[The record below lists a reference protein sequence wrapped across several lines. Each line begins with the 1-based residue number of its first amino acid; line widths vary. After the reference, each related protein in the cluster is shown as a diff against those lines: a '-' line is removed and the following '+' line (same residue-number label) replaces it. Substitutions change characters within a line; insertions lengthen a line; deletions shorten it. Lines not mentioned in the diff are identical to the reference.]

1 MWISIMGCLF
11 FIRPDI
17 ILNLIGVRDKEK
29 FIYELVQKE
38 THFDK
43 EISLRTFKNF
53 MNMKG
58 TPSQKTI
65 NVLQEH
71 FKIDLESDLF
81 KGLHTSLWKEMLT
94 TIEKNNKLPTDFFPY
109 AMSIL
114 KDIAEQEEY
123 LIQKMKK
130 CPTQLEKIQAYAH
143 NPFVLKMLN
152 EQEIK
157 TLQNANSHKE
167 IKITS
172 ALLITKILFYVVAA
186 FDVEYGLCHQQI
198 HKEEQY
204 SFIKKILPKYD
215 DKEKFLHPIGRF
227 FTNKKIKNKKTFEQM
242 AECIDV
248 AGYESTQFESKIR
261 KFKYWREG
269 NKIPH
274 VDEVIT
280 MLKRLFPQI
289 STRELDHAKVMFY
302 CVVGVSTLFK
312 KLLKATSNGQDIF
325 KNDLELINW
334 LHVHYAQYHQE
345 HYKACLTSS
354 T

>member
-1 MWISIMGCLF
+1 M
-11 FIRPDI
+11 RPDL
-17 ILNLIGVRDKEK
+17 ILDLIGVRDKEK

-38 THFDK
+38 TYFDK
-43 EISLRTFKNF
+43 ATSLKTFRNF

-65 NVLQEH
+65 NVLREH
-71 FKIDLESDLF
+71 FKIDLESDIL
-81 KGLHTSLWKEMLT
+81 KGLHNSLWNEMLIKMQLT
-94 TIEKNNKLPTDFFPY
+94 FPEDFFPY

-114 KDIAEQEEY
+114 KDIAEQEDR
-123 LIQKMKK
+123 LICEKK
-130 CPTQLEKIQAYAH
+130 QCTTELEKIQAYAH
-143 NPFVLKMLN
+143 HPFVLKMLN

-172 ALLITKILFYVVAA
+172 ALLITKTLFYVVAA

-198 HKEEQY
+198 HKEDQY

-215 DKEKFLHPIGRF
+215 DKEKILHPIGRF
-227 FTNKKIKNKKTFEQM
+227 FTNIKIKNKKTFEQM
-242 AECIDV
+242 AECLDV
-248 AGYESTQFESKIR
+248 KGYKDTQLKSKIR
-261 KFKYWREG
+261 KFRIWREG

-274 VDEVIT
+274 VDEVVK
-280 MLKRLFPQI
+280 MFKRLFPQI
-289 STRELDHAKVMFY
+289 STRELDHVKVIFY

-312 KLLKATSNGQDIF
+312 KLLKATSNGQDMF
-325 KNDLELINW
+325 KNESEFIDW
-334 LHVHYAQYHQE
+334 LDVHYAKYHQE
-345 HYKACLTSS
+345 HYKACMTSD